1 MATGD
6 HPARALQRVL
16 LLLAPAIAIVVA
28 SEFIVVGLLPL
39 IARDLD
45 VPLAT
50 AGRLTGMFA
59 LSAAV
64 AGPLLTLATSPMS
77 PRRVLI
83 GSLLLFSIGNTMM
96 VVVSDFST
104 LLAARIVQGAALPA
118 FVSVGAAVV
127 TQLASP
133 SRRGKALAQANIGFV
148 IGVLVALPAG
158 VALAQS
164 GNWRLPFLVLA
175 IAPIPAAALVAWFF
189 PAVQPDRPA
198 IPAQLDLLK
207 HRAFLG
213 HLLLSV
219 MLFATMFSAYTFLAA
234 WLERSLALPIASVA
248 IALFLFSAAGL
259 IGNGLAARVA
269 DRMPVLATV
278 LATLALVVSINLSA
292 LAGGMIAAVLVPLA
306 IWSIAHTAAVTLSQ
320 VRVTMAGGKA
330 PAFAMTMNISAANLG
345 IALGSFAG
353 GWVIDR
359 QGLGA
364 IGLAPVGFA
373 LIAVLLAILVGRE
386 SRRCTRAMP
395 HPRQASSSGGLRG
408 WKVAQSE

>member
-1 MATGD
+1 MMAAGD
-6 HPARALQRVL
+6 RSARALQRVL

-50 AGRLTGMFA
+50 VGRLTGMFA
-59 LSAAV
+59 LSAAIV
-64 AGPLLTLATSPMS
+64 GPVLTLATSRLS
-77 PRRVLI
+77 PRLVLI
-83 GSLLLFSIGNTMM
+83 GSLLLFSIGNAMM
-96 VVVSDFST
+96 VFLSDFST
-104 LLAARIVQGAALPA
+104 LLAARIVQGAALPS
-118 FVSVGAAVV
+118 FISVGAAVV
-127 TQLASP
+127 TQLAP
-133 SRRGKALAQANIGFV
+133 PARRGKALAQANIGFV

-164 GNWRLPFLVLA
+164 GNWRLPLLVLA

-189 PAVQPDRPA
+189 PSTRPDRPA
-198 IPAQLDLLK
+198 IPDQLDLLK
-207 HRAFLG
+207 RWVFLG

-234 WLERSLALPIASVA
+234 WLERSLALPIASIAV
-248 IALFLFSAAGL
+248 ALFLFSAAGL
-259 IGNGLAARVA
+259 AGNSLAGRVA
-269 DRMPVLATV
+269 DRMPVVATV
-278 LATLALVVSINLSA
+278 LAILALVVSINLSA
-292 LAGGMIAAVLVPLA
+292 LAGGMIAAALVPLA

-345 IALGSFAG
+345 IAIGSSAG

-359 QGLGA
+359 QGLDA

-373 LIAVLLAILVGRE
+373 LLAILAILVGAE
-386 SRRCTRAMP
+386 SGRRTRVM
-395 HPRQASSSGGLRG
+395 HHRRQA
-408 WKVAQSE
+408 